1 MAHDVFVSYP
11 SVDKS
16 TADAVVASLESA
28 GLRCWY
34 APRDVRAGSD
44 WAAAIIDAIESARLM
59 VLVFSEATNSSD
71 HILREVR
78 QAADAHVPI
87 VPFRTTSEQP
97 SRSLEYYIGGTHWL
111 DALSGPIERHLERV
125 VETASELLD
134 GREGGGFLRER
145 TVAPPKPPTVGP
157 DRPTSPSRRW
167 YGSRVV
173 IGGAALVVALFVGRT
188 LLAGNSGF
196 DMALGGLTWVE
207 NPGNGHHYAATRAG
221 VSWDEARLLARN
233 LGGHLVSFNDE
244 SEATWVYSQFGD
256 TSFWMGLT
264 DEAEEGL
271 WTWTSGEDVTFVRWC
286 GGEPSGASPDLGE
299 EDGSM
304 ALPSARCWVDELT
317 WAVEYLNEATGE
329 TETYPGVIE
338 IDR

>member
-1 MAHDVFVSYP
+1 VAHDVFVSYP

-44 WAAAIIDAIESARLM
+44 WAGSIIDAIETARLM
-59 VLVFSEATNSSD
+59 VLVFSEATNASD

-87 VPFRTTSEQP
+87 VPFRTTSELP
-97 SRSLEYYIGGTHWL
+97 NRSLEYYIGGTHWL
-111 DALSGPIERHLERV
+111 DALSGPMEQHLERV
-125 VETASELLD
+125 VETATELLD
-134 GREGGGFLRER
+134 GGAGGVSPRER
-145 TVAPPKPPTVGP
+145 TVAPSRPPSTVSP
-157 DRPTSPSRRW
+157 PSRSHRW
-167 YGSRVV
+167 YRSPVV
-173 IGGAALVVALFVGRT
+173 IGGAALVVT
-188 LLAGNSGF
+188 LLVGGTVLVGNSEF

-207 NPGNGHHYAATRAG
+207 NPGNGHHYAATSAG
-221 VSWDEARLLARN
+221 VSWDEADMLARN
-233 LGGHLVSFNDE
+233 LGGHLVSFNDS

-256 TSFWMGLT
+256 TAFWMGLT
-264 DEAEEGL
+264 DEADEGV

-304 ALPSARCWVDELT
+304 ALPVARCWVDELT
-317 WAVEYLNEATGE
+317 WAVEYLNEETGVM
-329 TETYPGVIE
+329 ETYPGVIE
-338 IDR
+338 VDE